1 MDYDG
6 QGLQALTKW
15 KNAMRTRIPF
25 PYLILFLCLG
35 LLSWTGCGPSSPS
48 DRAAATEKV
57 LKEIHGTLEPEKPL
71 EALALPGASV
81 PSVSKQSDKSQTQV
95 ANSAESEL
103 AKPSKPKT
111 RPSVSTDNPSTKWI
125 KTVKLPRDLWEV
137 QYLGNAPVG
146 FSHKTVAV
154 QSVDSTKYR
163 HELDSRIR
171 VLVKNVPQ
179 EQRIRIT
186 TVELGN
192 GELERIEGELTVG
205 PVKRTFEGKVRR
217 EVLSF
222 TGEENGQRIDL
233 QLEWK
238 KEYRG
243 PFAVEQSM
251 LRKPLE
257 PGELRRLTYLD
268 PLQLFDPDPSRRKLI
283 DGELDAL
290 DYIYTPTMN
299 AGSQELLEVRCTG
312 SIGGAISKS
321 LLWVDKK
328 GEGQKS
334 LIQKN
339 DILSFRSEPIAGQ
352 IFEACSNL
360 RALPAV
366 SIPLSGDIQTYA
378 GNSSNQDSV
387 TFRIK
392 HKKNADPFQIIK
404 DHIGQEVK
412 SKDPSTVD
420 VTVYRKSRELDEI
433 LALNSA
439 ASNPNYLANSEFV
452 PKDKATIQK
461 LGKALIAADKSLS
474 SDSSNREK
482 AIACQRV
489 IQKKVKL
496 KDYDILIRPAP
507 FVAKSGI
514 GNCAEHATLLTSV
527 CRSLDIP
534 ARIAMGVKFN
544 GSKESPAMNF
554 HTWVEILDGQK
565 WIPIDSSQEEL
576 AASMDRVKIRD
587 TDFNAANP
595 YLEILE
601 VYTLLPDLEIEVRPL
616 QSKIN

>member
-1 MDYDG
+1 ME
-6 QGLQALTKW
+6 
-15 KNAMRTRIPF
+15 NAVRTRIPS
-25 PYLILFLCLG
+25 PYSIVFLCLG
-35 LLSWTGCGPSSPS
+35 LLSWTGCRPSSPA

-57 LKEIHGTLEPEKPL
+57 LREIDGTLEPEKPL
-71 EALALPGASV
+71 DIPALPSASV
-81 PSVSKQSDKSQTQV
+81 SSDSKQSDENQTQV
-95 ANSAESEL
+95 ADAPSTEQ
-103 AKPSKPKT
+103 AKPAKPKT
-111 RPSVSTDNPSTKWI
+111 RAIVSTDDPNTTWT
-125 KTVKLPRDLWEV
+125 KTVKFPRDLWEV
-137 QYLGNAPVG
+137 QYLRNDPVG
-146 FSHKTVAV
+146 FSHKTVAAQTV
-154 QSVDSTKYR
+154 NSNRYR

-171 VLVKNVPQ
+171 VSVKNQPQ
-179 EQRIRIT
+179 EQRIWIK
-186 TVELGN
+186 TVETGN
-192 GELERIEGELTVG
+192 GELLDIEGSLEVG
-205 PVKRTFEGKVRR
+205 PVKRTFDGKVRR
-217 EVLSF
+217 DVLTF
-222 TGEENGQRIDL
+222 VGEENGQRIDL

-290 DYIYTPTMN
+290 DYIQIPTMM
-299 AGSQELLEVRCTG
+299 GSQELLEVRCTG
-312 SIGGAISKS
+312 SIGGSISKS
-321 LLWVDKK
+321 LLWVDRK
-328 GEGQKS
+328 GEGLKS

-339 DILSFRSEPIAGQ
+339 DILSFRSEPLAAQ

-360 RALPAV
+360 RAQPAV
-366 SIPLSGDIQTYA
+366 SIPLTGDIQNYA
-378 GNSSNQDSV
+378 GISSDRDSV

-392 HKKNADPFQIIK
+392 HKRNADPFQIFK
-404 DHIGQEVK
+404 DQIEQEVK
-412 SKDPSTVD
+412 SQDPSTVD
-420 VTVYRKSRELDEI
+420 VTVYRKSKDLDPI

-439 ASNPNYLANSEFV
+439 ASKLEYLANSEFV

-461 LGKALIAADKSLS
+461 LGKALIAADKSLT
-474 SDSSNREK
+474 SDSPNIEK

-489 IQKKVKL
+489 IQKRVKL

-514 GNCAEHATLLTSV
+514 GNCIEHATLLSSV
-527 CRSLDIP
+527 CRSLEIP

-544 GSKESPAMNF
+544 GSKEAPSMNF
-554 HTWVEILDGQK
+554 HTWVEIQDGQK

-576 AASMDRVKIRD
+576 SASMDRVKIRD

-601 VYTLLPDLEIEVRPL
+601 VYKLLPDLEIEVRPL
-616 QSKIN
+616 QPKIN